1 MQDPISFADVIF
13 SYLWSRILHKLQ
25 HTLEDSIPE
34 DTGLRLASGQQPPAT
49 TTRGFLGPTWMDD
62 TCVCVSDPSPQAL
75 ERKIHQATCQLL
87 ELCDVHGLTPNL
99 GAGKTEVLLTFQGH
113 GLRKMTVKY
122 FGPSSDRSLLIVGER
137 GPRRVRVV
145 AHYTHLGCVTHH
157 RGDSRAEA
165 RRRIAIAFTAQEAFT
180 PKSSLVYAKEAGT
193 FSNFGDEP
201 LLLWHGI
208 MDPGRGTHQGVHPQR
223 SHAPHSR
230 LLGRAHDEHLTD
242 EDILTMVGIN
252 SPTSCCGCPSFDTWA
267 PFTNAP
273 HLCHGAF

>member
-1 MQDPISFADVIF
+1 MQDPIIGSCPGDCFADVIF

-25 HTLEDSIPE
+25 HTLATMGIEDSIRE

-49 TTRGFLGPTWMDD
+49 TTRGFVGPTWMDD
-62 TCVCVSDPSPQAL
+62 TCVCVSDPSPQAF

-113 GLRKMTVKY
+113 GLRKMKVKY

-165 RRRIAIAFTAQEAFT
+165 RRRIAIAQTAFSQHRKHLLQNPVLSMQRRLELFRT
-180 PKSSLVYAKEAGT
+180 LVMSRFCYGTESWTLAEGRTKEYIHNA
-193 FSNFGDEP
+193 
-201 LLLWHGI
+201 LMRLI
-208 MDPGRGTHQGVHPQR
+208 RG
-223 SHAPHSR
+223 
-230 LLGRAHDEHLTD
+230 
-242 EDILTMVGIN
+242 
-252 SPTSCCGCPSFDTWA
+252 F
-267 PFTNAP
+267 
-273 HLCHGAF
+273 